1 MIITV
6 TSPFVAPVANAGG
19 DRTIASGDVIRL
31 DGSRSTR
38 DRRAT
43 LAFAWV
49 RTGGTGSVSVPLVN
63 ANRARPEFTADI
75 LEPGADAVTHEFTL
89 TLTDNRGSPVDT
101 DTVMITVTSP
111 FVVPVANAGDDRT
124 VASGTTIALDGS
136 GSTVD
141 RRRTNASYSWTQTG
155 GTGRLMTLNNATVVR
170 PTFTADILGA
180 GTDDVTYVF
189 ELTVTDSAG
198 SSDTDTVMITVTS
211 PFVAPVADAG
221 RGPTPVS
228 EMKVTL
234 DGRGSTGDRRATLG
248 YAWTRTGGSGDSGI
262 VLTGA
267 DTAQPSFMADAL
279 EPGADAVTHEF
290 TLTVTDDLGSPAD
303 TDTVTVTVVSLFMVP
318 VANAGEDVIV
328 DSGATVT
335 LDGGN
340 SISDHRSDLDYSWV
354 RTGGTEG
361 AAVSLTRAKR
371 ARARFTTD
379 ILEAGAEDVIHI
391 FTLTVMDDVDAI
403 STDTITV
410 TVASPNAPPIANAG
424 RDRTVESG
432 ATVMLDGNDSLDIDG
447 NIVRYAWYVSAE
459 MIDGPVVLSGEDTAQ
474 PSFTAETLV
483 PGDADITYEFIL
495 LVADDEHAWSS
506 FDTVTITVEAP
517 NAHPIAD
524 AGSDV
529 TIDNGTTVTLDGS
542 GSEDIDG
549 TIVSWQWTRTGG
561 TGSSA
566 VILTGENGSRPRF
579 TAETLAPGVDVTHIF
594 SLVVTDDEDARSVAD
609 TVVVTVASPNAP
621 PVANAGPD
629 RQVISGSSLYLLDG
643 SKSLDIDGT
652 IVSYEW
658 VRTGGTGTDK
668 IVLNNAD
675 TVQPSF
681 RTEILAT
688 GDPDVTHIFSLVVTD
703 DEDARSV
710 ADTVVITVTPGNIRP
725 VANAGPDQ
733 TVLSGATVTLDGS
746 GSSDDGSIR
755 SYLWGRGGGTSEI
768 WNILEGPD
776 DVKTVFVISEEA
788 TTSFTA
794 DVLAADA
801 SDVTHVFYLIVED
814 DQGESSYV
822 DSVTITVTTNLAPVA
837 NAGEDRTVVSGA
849 AVTLDG
855 SDSLDHD
862 GTIDTW
868 AWTRSDG
875 TGGAITLTGADTA
888 EPAFTADTLVSGADD
903 VTHVFSLIVTDNGGK
918 ASVADTVTITVTQ
931 AFSDLA
937 AYASVDT
944 GVELANAAID
954 IRVSPSEIT
963 VQEGGSGTYQIKL
976 GKSPRQDVIVFAESN
991 TGEIVLKH
999 ARLTFTAT
1007 NWNDWQQV
1015 RLNSIADLDTVDG
1028 VAEIRHRIVTRGM
1041 TTGLPGI
1048 VNVTIREVDPLLRPV
1063 GEYLTAHAT
1072 ALLNNRTG
1080 LVQFLKPGGASPDWK
1095 RDFTL
1100 NATEGSL
1107 ALDGGFVRNGVWGQ
1121 VTGSYTGGDSAD
1133 TRSVFGSFGIHR
1145 KYSERF
1151 LAGVMLQLDIAE
1163 QNLGGPAGSIEGK
1176 GWLAGPYFAARHRA
1190 QPLYFEGRLLYGQSS
1205 HDFRF
1210 NDADLGER
1218 TGSFDTGRLLAQL
1231 RMEGE
1236 MALSGEDDG
1245 LHLTPYADLRWFEE
1259 RGDAFVDH
1267 LGNSVSGQKISIGE
1281 LELGSGLEFPI
1292 AVYPGALTFTG
1303 GLGLVYS
1310 SRNGDHVDSHSGGR
1324 GRVEAGFSYDLNDDT
1339 QIGFESFYDGI
1350 GASGYE
1356 SYGLSLSAEMK
1367 F

>member
-1 MIITV
+1 MV
-6 TSPFVAPVANAGG
+6 QG
-19 DRTIASGDVIRL
+19 
-31 DGSRSTR
+31 STR

-43 LAFAWV
+43 LDYAWV
-49 RTGGTGSVSVPLVN
+49 RTGGTEGNSVS
-63 ANRARPEFTADI
+63 
-75 LEPGADAVTHEFTL
+75 
-89 TLTDNRGSPVDT
+89 
-101 DTVMITVTSP
+101 
-111 FVVPVANAGDDRT
+111 
-124 VASGTTIALDGS
+124 
-136 GSTVD
+136 
-141 RRRTNASYSWTQTG
+141 
-155 GTGRLMTLNNATVVR
+155 
-170 PTFTADILGA
+170 
-180 GTDDVTYVF
+180 
-189 ELTVTDSAG
+189 
-198 SSDTDTVMITVTS
+198 
-211 PFVAPVADAG
+211 
-221 RGPTPVS
+221 
-228 EMKVTL
+228 
-234 DGRGSTGDRRATLG
+234 
-248 YAWTRTGGSGDSGI
+248 
-262 VLTGA
+262 LTGA
-267 DTAQPSFMADAL
+267 DTARPEFVADAL
-279 EPGADAVTHEF
+279 DPGADPVTHVF
-290 TLTVTDDLGSPAD
+290 TLTVTDDLGSPVD
-303 TDTVTVTVVSLFMVP
+303 TDTVTVKVVSLFMVP

-328 DSGATVT
+328 DSGATVI

-340 SISDHRSDLDYSWV
+340 STSDHRSDLDYSWV

-361 AAVSLTRAKR
+361 AAVSLIGAKR
-371 ARARFTTD
+371 ARARFDTD
-379 ILEAGAEDVIHI
+379 ILEAGAEDIIHI
-391 FTLTVMDDVDAI
+391 FTLTVMDDADGT

-410 TVASPNAPPIANAG
+410 TVASPNAPPVANAG

-432 ATVMLDGNDSLDIDG
+432 ATVILDGNDSLDIDG
-447 NIVRYAWYVSAE
+447 DIVRYAWYVSAE
-459 MIDGPVVLSGEDTAQ
+459 MIDGPVVLAGEDTAQ

-566 VILTGENGSRPRF
+566 VVLTGENGSRPRF
-579 TAETLAPGVDVTHIF
+579 TAETLAPGIDVTHIF

-629 RQVISGSSLYLLDG
+629 RQVISGFSLYLLDG

-658 VRTGGTGTDK
+658 VRTGGTGTDR

-746 GSSDDGSIR
+746 GSSDNGSIR
-755 SYLWGRGGGTSEI
+755 SYSWGRGGGTSEI

-776 DVKTVFVISEEA
+776 NVKTVYVTGEEA

-794 DVLAADA
+794 DILAADA

-814 DQGESSYV
+814 DQGEQSYV

-837 NAGEDRTVVSGA
+837 DAGEDRTVVSGA
-849 AVTLDG
+849 TVTLDG
-855 SDSLDHD
+855 SGSLDQD

-875 TGGAITLTGADTA
+875 TGGTGDTVVLTGADTA
-888 EPAFTADTLVSGADD
+888 EPTFTADTLVSGASD
-903 VTHVFSLIVTDNGGK
+903 VIHVFSLIVTDNGGK

-937 AYASVDT
+937 SFASDEA
-944 GVELANAAID
+944 GVELANTTID
-954 IRVSPSEIT
+954 ILVSPSSLT
-963 VQEGGSGTYQIKL
+963 VQEGGSGVYRVKP
-976 GKSPRQDVIVFAESN
+976 GKSPGMSITVLAESGHATVVPEN
-991 TGEIVLKH
+991 
-999 ARLTFTAT
+999 ARLTFDAN
-1007 NWNDWQQV
+1007 NWNEWQHV
-1015 RLNSIADLDTVDG
+1015 RLNTVADSDG
-1028 VAEIRHRIVTRGM
+1028 VDREVQIRHRIITDRVDAGAPGLVSVT
-1041 TTGLPGI
+1041 
-1048 VNVTIREVDPLLRPV
+1048 VREVDPALRLI
-1063 GEYLTAHAT
+1063 GDYLGTRAT
-1072 ALLNNRTG
+1072 ALLNNQTG
-1080 LVQFLKPGGASPDWK
+1080 LTHFLKSDEPDADWE
-1095 RDFTL
+1095 REFTL
-1100 NATEGSL
+1100 NATDGRV
-1107 ALDGGFVRNGVWGQ
+1107 AMNGGFARKGFWGE
-1121 VTGSYTGGDSAD
+1121 VTGSYAGGESGG
-1133 TRSVFGSFGIHR
+1133 TKSVLGTFGLHR
-1145 KYSERF
+1145 KYSDRF
-1151 LAGVMLQLDIAE
+1151 LTGAMLQFDLAE
-1163 QNLGGPAGSIEGK
+1163 HELSGNSGSIDGT
-1176 GWLAGPYFAARHRA
+1176 GWLVGPYFVARHGKH
-1190 QPLYFEGRLLYGQSS
+1190 PLYFEGRLLYGQS
-1205 HDFRF
+1205 DNEIMF
-1210 NDADLGER
+1210 NDPAIGQR
-1218 TGSFDTGRLLAQL
+1218 VGSFDTKRLLAQL

-1236 MALSGEDDG
+1236 MALSAGNDG
-1245 LHLTPYADLRWFEE
+1245 GTRLTPYADMRWIEE
-1259 RGDAFVDH
+1259 RAAAFTDRTGAVVPGQKVSTGR
-1267 LGNSVSGQKISIGE
+1267 LEIGSNVEVPLSVSQGRMM
-1281 LELGSGLEFPI
+1281 
-1292 AVYPGALTFTG
+1292 FTG

-1310 SRNGDHVDSHSGGR
+1310 NTKGDYIQSTSRGH
-1324 GRVEAGFSYDLNDDT
+1324 GRVEAGLSYTLDNNM
-1339 QIGFESFYDGI
+1339 QIGLESFYDGI

-1356 SYGLSLSAEMK
+1356 GYGLSLSAEIK